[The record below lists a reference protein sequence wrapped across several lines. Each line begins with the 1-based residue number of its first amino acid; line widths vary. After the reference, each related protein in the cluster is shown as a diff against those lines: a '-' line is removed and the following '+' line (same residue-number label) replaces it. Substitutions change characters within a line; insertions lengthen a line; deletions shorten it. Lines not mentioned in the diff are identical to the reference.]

1 MCRFGRR
8 NGGFYMEA
16 CPNVVAI
23 AALSC
28 QLAQCL
34 TDEELEMLAADLT
47 VLADSLAAIAVR
59 RAAK

>member
-1 MCRFGRR
+1 
-8 NGGFYMEA
+8 MEA

-23 AALSC
+23 AALSY